1 MITSSANTPGRTF
14 LLPLRAAAEI
24 PPDDWRFASRSF
36 QFRGREQTGCFL
48 FVRSASL
55 PTEKSSLKRALELFA
70 LSVRL

>member
-1 MITSSANTPGRTF
+1 MIGGLPPGHF
-14 LLPLRAAAEI
+14 NL
-24 PPDDWRFASRSF
+24 
-36 QFRGREQTGCFL
+36 GGGGQTGCFL